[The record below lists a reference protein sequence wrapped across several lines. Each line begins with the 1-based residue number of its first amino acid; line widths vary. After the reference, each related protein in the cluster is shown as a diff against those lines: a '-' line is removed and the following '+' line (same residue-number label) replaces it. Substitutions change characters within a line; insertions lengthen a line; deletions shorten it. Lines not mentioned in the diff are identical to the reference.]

1 MCPLCILFTMSSFL
15 CSSTMASI
23 WATPEEVR
31 QMEDLLATAEVW
43 FGELRVGSSRSM
55 VDRVWRYFLRQKRAL
70 AWNRL
75 IYVACLPGGRRRRHR
90 SASVGGW
97 FGFQLHLQR
106 EMAIRR
112 CLSV

>member
-1 MCPLCILFTMSSFL
+1 
-15 CSSTMASI
+15 
-23 WATPEEVR
+23 
-31 QMEDLLATAEVW
+31 MEDLLAAAEVW

-75 IYVACLPGGRRRRHR
+75 IYVACLPGDRRRRHR